1 MKKLFHK
8 FISLFKPHWCLAV
21 LVAVYGYFF
30 MRPVMLR
37 AFDYVPSAISTFS
50 SWKDTLS
57 VVGLLEIPQ
66 FVLGFGLIL
75 MAFGLLLRAR
85 VAWAFS
91 LLLLLVTGT
100 LSFLAPQGSLGLF
113 FYAVILSLL
122 LIVYWRRFDH
132 ASLAAGGLFALVS
145 FASLLLYAVFG
156 SLYLGGE
163 FAPPILDMP
172 TAFYFSVVSMSTVGF
187 GDIVPHT
194 ATARLFT
201 VSVIVMG
208 ITIFA
213 TSISAIIGPVIGG
226 NLKRLVKG
234 RISHVMRK
242 NHFIIAGATPLALSV
257 YLGLKQR
264 GDALTVI
271 VPPNVSHEYPP
282 DTDLIIGDPS
292 SAKVL
297 IEAGAAKA
305 KFILALRDDDAENAF
320 IVLAAKEV
328 ANANTKTISVVNAS
342 KHLQKIKRVQPDMV
356 FSLQLLGS
364 ELLVRTL
371 SGEPI
376 DDKLITELFF
386 GNTSSVKDAEKG

>member
-8 FISLFKPHWCLAV
+8 FIALFKPHWCLAV

-208 ITIFA
+208 ITVFA

-282 DTDLIIGDPS
+282 IPT
-292 SAKVL
+292 
-297 IEAGAAKA
+297 
-305 KFILALRDDDAENAF
+305 
-320 IVLAAKEV
+320 
-328 ANANTKTISVVNAS
+328 
-342 KHLQKIKRVQPDMV
+342 
-356 FSLQLLGS
+356 
-364 ELLVRTL
+364 
-371 SGEPI
+371 
-376 DDKLITELFF
+376 
-386 GNTSSVKDAEKG
+386 